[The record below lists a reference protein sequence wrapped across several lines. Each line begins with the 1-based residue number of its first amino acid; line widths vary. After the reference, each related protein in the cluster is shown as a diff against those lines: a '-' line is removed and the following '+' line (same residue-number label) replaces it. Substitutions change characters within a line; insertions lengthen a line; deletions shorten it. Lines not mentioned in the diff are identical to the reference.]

1 MRAAVVLAL
10 LTYGIAASVVGPR
23 WLVRANWVARAP
35 QTAIAAWLALAVSV
49 LTAVLEAAVLTEL
62 PMLPMSLRPGTLAYR
77 LAQSL
82 QMQFSSR
89 EGAAAGAAAAALL
102 CIVVGRIGWQV
113 TRTWATARSR
123 RAWHVQGLVVV
134 GRPGPSTDSLVVD
147 DERAA
152 VYCVPGQGQI
162 VVTTGALSRLDSRQL
177 DAVLGHERAHLAG
190 RHHLVVTFT
199 AALAAAFPRMP
210 LFTVAA
216 AEVSQLVEMAA
227 DDAGSRRTDKLTLAN
242 ALFALAAAP
251 VPASVLGASGSGTAQ
266 RIRRLLEPLHA
277 ASPAERAAINMTRWA
292 SVTAITLALTAA
304 PTAAVLAGCCWSNL

>member
-10 LTYGIAASVVGPR
+10 LTYVLAASVTGPR
-23 WLVRANWVARAP
+23 WLARARWVARAP
-35 QTAIAAWLALAVSV
+35 KTAIAAWLALTVSV
-49 LTAVLEAAVLTEL
+49 LTAVLEAAVLAEL
-62 PMLPMSLRPGTLAYR
+62 PMLPMSLRPGPLSYS

-82 QMQFSSR
+82 QMQFSTP
-89 EGAAAGAAAAALL
+89 EGAAAGAAAALLL

-113 TRTWATARSR
+113 TRTWATAKSR
-123 RAWHVQGLVVV
+123 RARHVQGLVVV
-134 GRPGPSTDSLVVD
+134 GRPGPSADSLVVD

-162 VVTTGALSRLDSRQL
+162 VVTTGALNRLDPRQL
-177 DAVLGHERAHLAG
+177 DAVLGHERAHLMG

-199 AALAAAFPRMP
+199 AALAAAFPRMR

-216 AEVSQLVEMAA
+216 REVSQLVEMAA
-227 DDAGSRRTDKLTLAN
+227 DDAGSRRADKLTLAN

-251 VPASVLGASGSGTAQ
+251 VPVSALAASGSGTAQ

-277 ASPAERAAINMTRWA
+277 ASPAERAAITMTRCA